1 MSSKIARA
9 RVGAAV
15 ITAFVSGLVF
25 ASAADLTRFS
35 WAQQGAR
42 TSARPS
48 AQEVKP
54 LADFGSAFEAIAE
67 HVTPAVVSIQTE
79 RVARAGRR
87 TFPRGSQ
94 PGIEEFFR
102 QFEAP
107 QQDRLQEGSGSGF
120 IVSRDGYILTNNHV
134 VADADRVTV
143 GLLDKRTFTAR
154 VVGRDPTTDIAVVK
168 IDAGNL
174 PVASLGDDANARVGQ
189 WVLAIGN
196 PLQLDF
202 TVTAGIISSKGRSL
216 RGLLP
221 ARYAIT
227 DYIQTDAAINPGNSG
242 GPLVNIRGEVIGVNS
257 AIASQTGFYAGY
269 GFAIPISLAKQV
281 MEDLIAHGRVR
292 RAVLGVAIDD
302 VNAEAARAAGLREIE
317 GVLVQSYS
325 PSAEQSPAAKA
336 GIELGDVIVAV
347 DGKPTPRVNTLQRII
362 RTYEP
367 GQTVSVDVYRFGAKR
382 TFRVRLAEPP
392 SDEEQEVAAG
402 PNSRGQPRVGPA
414 ASGSRSY
421 DKLGIT
427 AEPVPEEFAT
437 QGRIP
442 TQYRRGLLVTDV
454 SLTGPARNSLVEGTD
469 IIVRVLNPQPARD
482 IRSATDLVGVL
493 DRLRTGDLVT
503 LLVYDARPQAA
514 STKVVTLRVER

>member
-1 MSSKIARA
+1 MSSKLARA
-9 RVGAAV
+9 RIGAAV
-15 ITAFVSGLVF
+15 VTAFVSGLVF

-42 TSARPS
+42 PAAKPS

-79 RVARAGRR
+79 RVARGGRR
-87 TFPRGSQ
+87 PFPRGSQ
-94 PGIEEFFR
+94 PPGLEEFFR

-107 QQDRLQEGSGSGF
+107 QQDRLQEGTGSGF

-143 GLLDKRTFTAR
+143 GLLDKRTFNAR
-154 VVGRDPTTDIAVVK
+154 VVGRDPTTDVAVLK
-168 IDAGNL
+168 IDATNL
-174 PVASLGDDANARVGQ
+174 PVATLGDDANARVGQ

-202 TVTAGIISSKGRSL
+202 TVTAGIISSKGRNL
-216 RGLLP
+216 RQLLP
-221 ARYAIT
+221 SRYAIT

-269 GFAIPISLAKQV
+269 GFAIPISLARQV
-281 MEDLIAHGRVR
+281 MTDLIAHGRVR

-302 VNAEAARAAGLREIE
+302 VTADAARVAGLREIE

-325 PSAEQSPAAKA
+325 PSADQSPAARA
-336 GIELGDVIVAV
+336 GIEPGDVIVAV
-347 DGKPTPRVNTLQRII
+347 DGKATPRVSTLQRIV
-362 RTYEP
+362 RGYEP
-367 GQTVSVDVYRFGAKR
+367 GQTVSVDVYRFGTRR
-382 TFRVRLAEPP
+382 TFRVRLAEAP
-392 SDEEQEVAAG
+392 SEEEQEVA
-402 PNSRGQPRVGPA
+402 S
-414 ASGSRSY
+414 ASGRRGEARPIGGGRNY

-427 AEPVPEEFAT
+427 AEPVPEELAS
-437 QGRIP
+437 QARIP
-442 TQYRRGLLVTDV
+442 AQYRRGLLVTDV
-454 SLTGPARNSLVEGTD
+454 SLTGPARNTLAEGRD

-482 IRSATDLVGVL
+482 IRSTEDLESALSRV
-493 DRLRTGDLVT
+493 RSGDYVT
-503 LLVYDARPQAA
+503 LLLYSVPQSA
-514 STKVVTLRVER
+514 THVVTLRVGG

>member
-1 MSSKIARA
+1 MSSKLARA
-9 RVGAAV
+9 RVGVAV
-15 ITAFVSGLVF
+15 ATAFVCGLVF

-35 WAQQGAR
+35 WAQQGQ
-42 TSARPS
+42 TPARPS
-48 AQEVKP
+48 ALEVKP

-87 TFPRGSQ
+87 SFPRGSP
-94 PGIEEFFR
+94 PGIEDFFR
-102 QFEAP
+102 QFESP

-143 GLLDKRTFTAR
+143 GLLDKRTFTAK
-154 VVGRDPTTDIAVVK
+154 VVGRDATTDIAVVK
-168 IDAGNL
+168 IDATNL
-174 PVASLGDDANARVGQ
+174 PVATLGDDANSRVGQ

-202 TVTAGIISSKGRSL
+202 TVTAGIISSKGRNL
-216 RGLLP
+216 RGLLSS
-221 ARYAIT
+221 RYAIM

-281 MEDLIAHGRVR
+281 MNDLIAHGRVR

-302 VNAEAARAAGLREIE
+302 VTANAAQAAGLREIE

-325 PSAEQSPAAKA
+325 PSEDASPAARA
-336 GIELGDVIVAV
+336 GVELGDVIVAV
-347 DGKPTPRVNTLQRII
+347 DGKATPRVSALQRIV
-362 RTYEP
+362 RGYKP
-367 GQTVSVDVYRFGAKR
+367 GETVAVDVVRFGTRR
-382 TFRVRLAEPP
+382 TFRVRLAEAP
-392 SDEEQEVAAG
+392 SDDEQEVASASSPRG
-402 PNSRGQPRVGPA
+402 ESRTIGVG
-414 ASGSRSY
+414 RSY

-427 AEPVPEEFAT
+427 AEPVPEELAS
-437 QGRIP
+437 QARIP
-442 TQYRRGLLVTDV
+442 AQYRRGLLVTDI
-454 SLTGPARNSLVEGTD
+454 SLTGPARNALIEGRD
-469 IIVRVLNPQPARD
+469 VIIRVLNPQPARD
-482 IRSATDLVGVL
+482 IRSAADLEGAL
-493 DRLRTGDLVT
+493 SRLRTGDYVT
-503 LLVYDARPQAA
+503 LLLYTVQQGDGATR
-514 STKVVTLRVER
+514 VVTLRVGG

>member
-1 MSSKIARA
+1 MSSKLARA

-15 ITAFVSGLVF
+15 VTAFVSGLVF
-25 ASAADLTRFS
+25 ASASDLTRFG

-42 TSARPS
+42 PAAKPS

-79 RVARAGRR
+79 RVARGRR
-87 TFPRGSQ
+87 SNAFPRGSQ
-94 PGIEEFFR
+94 PPGIEDFFR
-102 QFEAP
+102 QFESP
-107 QQDRLQEGSGSGF
+107 QQDRLQEGTGSGF

-134 VADADRVTV
+134 IADADRVTV

-154 VVGRDPTTDIAVVK
+154 VVGRDPTTDIAVLK
-168 IDAGNL
+168 IDATSL
-174 PVASLGDDANARVGQ
+174 PAATLGDDANARVGQ

-269 GFAIPISLAKQV
+269 GFAIPISLARQV
-281 MEDLIAHGRVR
+281 MTDLIAHGRVR
-292 RAVLGVAIDD
+292 RAVLGIGIDD
-302 VNAEAARAAGLREIE
+302 VTANAAQAAGLRDIE
-317 GVLVQSYS
+317 GVLVQSYN
-325 PSAEQSPAAKA
+325 PTEEESPAARA

-347 DGKPTPRVNTLQRII
+347 DGKPTPRVSALQRIV
-362 RTYEP
+362 RGYKP
-367 GQTVSVDVYRFGAKR
+367 GETVSVDVYRFGKR
-382 TFRVRLAEPP
+382 HTFRVRLAEPP
-392 SDEEQEVAAG
+392 ADDEQEVASSDSRDRTGRNIDGAG
-402 PNSRGQPRVGPA
+402 RT
-414 ASGSRSY
+414 Y

-427 AEPVPEEFAT
+427 AEPVPETVAT
-437 QGRIP
+437 QFRVP
-442 TQYRRGLLVTDV
+442 AQFRRGLLVTDV
-454 SLTGPARNSLVEGTD
+454 SLTGPARNSVAEGRD
-469 IIVRVLNPQPARD
+469 IIIRVLNPQPGRD
-482 IRSATDLVGVL
+482 IRSAADLESVL
-493 DRLRTGDLVT
+493 SRVRTGDFVT
-503 LLVYDARPQAA
+503 LLLYNAQQGATHVE
-514 STKVVTLRVER
+514 TLRVGN